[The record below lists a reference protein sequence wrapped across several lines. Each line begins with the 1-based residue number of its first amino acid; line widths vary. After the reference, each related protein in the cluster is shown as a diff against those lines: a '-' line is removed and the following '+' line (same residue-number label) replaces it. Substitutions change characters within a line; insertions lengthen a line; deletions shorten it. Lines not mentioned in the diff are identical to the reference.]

1 MKRVTGSAAVLL
13 GVVLLT
19 ACGKKAEPEPPA
31 PPPRSEQPPTMPAR
45 DDDGEARARAEAEA
59 RAREERARRRTLLE
73 ERVYFA
79 YDRFD
84 LDAVQQ
90 ETLRR
95 KVEVLRADQT
105 IRLRVEGHADERG
118 SLEYNLALGMRR
130 AQSVKDYLT
139 GFGLDNSRF
148 TVESLGEDRP
158 ADRGT
163 TEAAYARNR
172 RAEFVITAGLN
183 DR

>member
-1 MKRVTGSAAVLL
+1 MRRVTGSAAVLL
-13 GVVLLT
+13 GLALLT
-19 ACGKKAEPEPPA
+19 ACGKKPEPEPPA
-31 PPPRSEQPPTMPAR
+31 PQRSEQPPSTPAR
-45 DDDGEARARAEAEA
+45 DDDAEARARAEAEA
-59 RAREERARRRTLLE
+59 RARAERERKRTVLE

-79 YDRFD
+79 YDRSD
-84 LDAVQQ
+84 LDAAQQ

-105 IRLRVEGHADERG
+105 IRLRIEGHADERG
-118 SLEYNLALGMRR
+118 SIEYNLALGMRR
-130 AQSVKDYLT
+130 AQSVKDYLA
-139 GFGLDNSRF
+139 GFGLDASRF
-148 TVESLGEDRP
+148 TIESFGEDRP

-172 RAEFVITAGLN
+172 RAEFVITAGLD